1 MTSELLDRKIILRPE
16 PQHGETVAAIKNHPT
31 FASMKRGMSRFGMAL
46 VVEPP
51 HDHDFID
58 LGGEG

>member
-16 PQHGETVAAIKNHPT
+16 PEHGETVAEIERHPA
-31 FASMKRGMSRFGMAL
+31 FESMRNGMRRFGMNL
-46 VVEPP
+46 VVEPA
-51 HDHDFID
+51 HDHDFVD